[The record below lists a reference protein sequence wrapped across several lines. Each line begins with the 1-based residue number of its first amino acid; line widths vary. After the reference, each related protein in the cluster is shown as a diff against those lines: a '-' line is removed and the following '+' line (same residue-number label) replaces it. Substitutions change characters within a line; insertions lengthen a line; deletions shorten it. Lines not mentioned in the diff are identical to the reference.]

1 MGVPDS
7 RKLLQE
13 LPNKIRDVLGIVA
26 KVRLFRES
34 GKDLIRIQVDPF
46 PYPVSYKGEYHIRSG
61 STKQELRGAALDT
74 FLLRKQGR
82 AWDGVP
88 VPKATV
94 RDLSKTALE
103 AFRSQASQ
111 SQRMTPGDLRD
122 SDTVLIDKLH
132 LVDGKLLKRAALLLF
147 HSDPER
153 FFTGAFVK
161 IGFFRTND
169 DLLYHDEV
177 RGDLLGQVKGTMD
190 LLSTKY
196 LKAGVSYRGTQRIE
210 ALPVPGPA
218 LREAILNAIVHK
230 DYASGIPI
238 QISVY
243 QDKLMIWNP
252 GQLPASWSVEKLVG
266 KHASHPFNPDI
277 ANVFFRAGQIEAW
290 GRGVERILVS
300 CREAGCPVPEIRL
313 EPAGLWLIFPFPP
326 TEAARDGFGNKS
338 VKTRVKTRVKILEC
352 IHKNPHISAADLEDL
367 LGITKKGVE
376 WQLRSLQSSGELRRQ
391 GPDKGGQWL
400 VQS

>member
-1 MGVPDS
+1 MVESQALEWKSSWKDEYLKWLCGFANADGGTLVLGRDDKGCPVGVPDS

-153 FFTGAFVK
+153 FFTGAFV
-161 IGFFRTND
+161 ND
-169 DLLYHDEV
+169 RLFPDQ
-177 RGDLLGQVKGTMD
+177 RRPS
-190 LLSTKY
+190 LSRRST
-196 LKAGVSYRGTQRIE
+196 G
-210 ALPVPGPA
+210 
-218 LREAILNAIVHK
+218 
-230 DYASGIPI
+230 
-238 QISVY
+238 
-243 QDKLMIWNP
+243 
-252 GQLPASWSVEKLVG
+252 
-266 KHASHPFNPDI
+266 
-277 ANVFFRAGQIEAW
+277 
-290 GRGVERILVS
+290 
-300 CREAGCPVPEIRL
+300 
-313 EPAGLWLIFPFPP
+313 
-326 TEAARDGFGNKS
+326 
-338 VKTRVKTRVKILEC
+338 
-352 IHKNPHISAADLEDL
+352 
-367 LGITKKGVE
+367 
-376 WQLRSLQSSGELRRQ
+376 RSLGAGERHHGLALHQ
-391 GPDKGGQWL
+391 IPEGGSL
-400 VQS
+400 LPGHAAN